1 MQQKLQ
7 GNGIKR
13 QGQGPETLLF
23 RVSPLVRYTLYGLL
37 FVLVFPIP
45 FLMIHLKTTDTLPA
59 AALGVLIGYTALIGL
74 MSQRVQIDGTG
85 VRVGYAPWVP
95 AFLVKGWSLDWS
107 EVQDIRS
114 RPTGQGGRV
123 HYLVSKHDHE
133 KDHDKDQQA
142 YLLPM
147 RIAGFARF
155 LRELEAYTGID
166 TTRVK
171 PLAQPWMYL
180 TLLGCVVL
188 MFLMDLWIVTVA
200 MAR

>member
-7 GNGIKR
+7 GSGIKR
-13 QGQGPETLLF
+13 QGQEPETLLF

-123 HYLVSKHDHE
+123 HYLVSKHE
-133 KDHDKDQQA
+133 HDKDQQA

-188 MFLMDLWIVTVA
+188 MFLMDVWIVTVA
-200 MAR
+200 MAH

>member
-1 MQQKLQ
+1 MLDSTKVKQEREQ
-7 GNGIKR
+7 
-13 QGQGPETLLF
+13 ETILF

-37 FVLVFPIP
+37 FVLVCPLP
-45 FLMIHLKTTDTLPA
+45 FLMVHQKNTDSLPVA
-59 AALGVLIGYTALIGL
+59 VIGVSIGFIALIGL
-74 MSQRVQIDGTG
+74 MSQRVRVDSQG
-85 VRVGYAPWVP
+85 VQVEYASWVP
-95 AFLVKGWSLDWS
+95 NFLVKGWSLAWS
-107 EVQDIRS
+107 EVKDIRS

-123 HYLVSKHDHE
+123 HYLVRRGE
-133 KDHDKDQQA
+133 QEA

-180 TLLGCVVL
+180 TLLGCVIL
-188 MFLMDLWIVTVA
+188 MFFIDVWIVTVA
-200 MAR
+200 VAG

>member
-7 GNGIKR
+7 GSGINS
-13 QGQGPETLLF
+13 QGQEPESLSF

-37 FVLVFPIP
+37 FVLVFPLP
-45 FLMIHLKTTDTLPA
+45 FLMIHLKTTDAFPITSI
-59 AALGVLIGYTALIGL
+59 GVLIGYTALFGL
-74 MSQRVQIDGTG
+74 MSQRVRIDSKG
-85 VRVGYAPWVP
+85 VRVEYAPWVP
-95 AFLVKGWSLDWS
+95 HFLVKGWSLDWS
-107 EVQDIRS
+107 EVKDIRS

-123 HYLVSKHDHE
+123 HYLVSKDE
-133 KDHDKDQQA
+133 QQA

-147 RIAGFARF
+147 RIAGFAQF

-180 TLLGCVVL
+180 TLLGCVIL
-188 MFLMDLWIVTVA
+188 MLLMDVWIVAAA
-200 MAR
+200 MAS

>member
-7 GNGIKR
+7 GSRINR
-13 QGQGPETLLF
+13 QGQEPETLLF

-45 FLMIHLKTTDTLPA
+45 FLMIHLKTTDALPT

-74 MSQRVQIDGTG
+74 MSQRVQIDRTG

-95 AFLVKGWSLDWS
+95 TFLVKGWSLDWS

-123 HYLVSKHDHE
+123 HYLVSKGSGNDDNE
-133 KDHDKDQQA
+133 QQA

-171 PLAQPWMYL
+171 PLAQSWMYL

-188 MFLMDLWIVTVA
+188 MFLMDVWIVTVA
-200 MAR
+200 MVR

>member
-7 GNGIKR
+7 GSGIHS
-13 QGQGPETLLF
+13 QGKAPETLLF

-37 FVLVFPIP
+37 FVLVFPLP
-45 FLMIHLKTTDTLPA
+45 FLMIHLKTTDAFPIA
-59 AALGVLIGYTALIGL
+59 AIGVLVGFMALFGL
-74 MSQRVQIDGTG
+74 MSQRVQTDAKG
-85 VRVGYAPWVP
+85 VRVEYAPWVP
-95 AFLVKGWSLDWS
+95 NFLVKGWNLDWS
-107 EVQDIRS
+107 EVKDIRS

-123 HYLVSKHDHE
+123 HYLVSKDE
-133 KDHDKDQQA
+133 RQA

-147 RIAGFARF
+147 RIAGFAQF

-188 MFLMDLWIVTVA
+188 MLLIDLWIVAVA
-200 MAR
+200 MAN

>member
-1 MQQKLQ
+1 MQQELQ
-7 GNGIKR
+7 GSEINR
-13 QGQGPETLLF
+13 QDKEPESILF

-45 FLMIHLKTTDTLPA
+45 FLMIHLKTTDALPT
-59 AALGVLIGYTALIGL
+59 AALGVLVGYTALIGL
-74 MSQRVQIDGTG
+74 MSQRVQVDGTG

-95 AFLVKGWSLDWS
+95 GFLVKGWSLDWS
-107 EVQDIRS
+107 EVKDIRS

-123 HYLVSKHDHE
+123 HYLVSKDE
-133 KDHDKDQQA
+133 QQA

-155 LRELEAYTGID
+155 LRELEAHTGID

-188 MFLMDLWIVTVA
+188 MFLMDVWIVTVA

>member
-1 MQQKLQ
+1 MMQEKLQ
-7 GNGIKR
+7 GNGINSLS
-13 QGQGPETLLF
+13 QEPESLSF

-37 FVLVFPIP
+37 FVLVFPLP
-45 FLMIHLKTTDTLPA
+45 FLMIHLKTTD
-59 AALGVLIGYTALIGL
+59 ALWMTAIGVLVGFVALFGL
-74 MSQRVQIDGTG
+74 MSQRVRTDAKG
-85 VRVGYAPWVP
+85 VSVAYAPWVP
-95 AFLVKGWSLDWS
+95 GFLVKGWSLDWS
-107 EVQDIRS
+107 EVKDIRS

-123 HYLVSKHDHE
+123 HYLVSQDE
-133 KDHDKDQQA
+133 QQA

-155 LRELEAYTGID
+155 LRELEAYTGIN

-188 MFLMDLWIVTVA
+188 MLLMDVWIVTVA
-200 MAR
+200 MAG